1 MSLVLFRDLKPSAPG
16 VPSAENPNA
25 RNYFLLQN
33 EVADSSGKFQ
43 GKSFVFVQDSPSRAP
58 LVLMNSS

>member
-1 MSLVLFRDLKPSAPG
+1 MSLVLFRVLKPSAPG

-33 EVADSSGKFQ
+33 EGGDSSGKFH
-43 GKSFVFVQDSPSRAP
+43 GK
-58 LVLMNSS
+58 VLCLYKIPRLEPR